1 MKGYIFGEQ
10 CGLFQI
16 IDAFYLYFLLL
27 NFQKNLVINDRWTNF
42 NFSSSGDECDKVPE
56 MENGRMSCNQLPN
69 GGKKCTPGLIFWN
82 SILKWSNV
90 FFKYNQFIVHFFYEL
105 IFLFFS
111 LQCWARLLPKVQ
123 RSSADISLHD
133 KSRRLENPEI
143 YSGLFTCPRKP
154 EWSDLRGRMG
164 GQRRR
169 PPMRR
174 LSTGHV
180 PRTGT
185 NIIVRNI

>member
-1 MKGYIFGEQ
+1 M
-10 CGLFQI
+10 
-16 IDAFYLYFLLL
+16 
-27 NFQKNLVINDRWTNF
+27 
-42 NFSSSGDECDKVPE
+42 
-56 MENGRMSCNQLPN
+56 
-69 GGKKCTPGLIFWN
+69 
-82 SILKWSNV
+82 
-90 FFKYNQFIVHFFYEL
+90 NQFIVHFFYEL

-143 YSGLFTCPRKP
+143 YSGLFSRSRKP
-154 EWSDLRGRMG
+154 ERSDVRGRMG

-185 NIIVRNI
+185 NMIVRNILSELLIFCHNFILLGSDQLIILQIQHFLNFSNDCTAWINKMRNSLHFVCFLPRGFVAPCEIRKHQKMFLN